1 MSKIQVKI
9 CMGTTCF
16 VMGASA
22 LQELV
27 DIIPEKYPDMVEVS
41 GVPCLELCSD
51 ESKYT
56 NAPYVMVNNEV
67 ISDATIDKVIKHVE
81 RLLENGQE

>member
-16 VMGASA
+16 VMGAA
-22 LQELV
+22 HLQELV
-27 DIIPEKYPDMVEVS
+27 ELLPEKYPDMVEVS
-41 GVPCLELCSD
+41 GVTCLELCSQ
-51 ESKYT
+51 ESQYT
-56 NAPYVMVNNEV
+56 NAPYVMVNDDV
-67 ISDATIDKVIKHVE
+67 IADATVEKVLKHIE